1 MWAHHLNNIR
11 LNTMNTLQ
19 LQFAEMLQRGR
30 IPYLEYEITLNGED
44 DYLLVELTCLEN
56 GIEFSFDSNGLP
68 ASFDGSIKQLSDNYF
83 FMPFDNYDA
92 GENDSDNLD
101 YYLQGIDENI
111 TTGFIYSN
119 DLFRNED

>member
-1 MWAHHLNNIR
+1 MGALFKQYKR
-11 LNTMNTLQ
+11 LNIMNTLQ

-30 IPYLEYEITLNGED
+30 IPYLEYEILLNGED

-83 FMPFDNYDA
+83 LMPFDSYGA
-92 GENDSDNLD
+92 GENDSDDLD
-101 YYLQGIDENI
+101 YYLQGIDENML
-111 TTGFIYSN
+111 TGFICSN
-119 DLFRNED
+119 DLLRIEE